1 MANPEGG
8 NRPRSIRK
16 RNLNAER
23 VFCHFAHFRHF
34 RVSRHF
40 ERLGALGASWRRL
53 GAFWRRRGEVNFGGS
68 GSGLEASGKRLEAS
82 GGLPGGFWE
91 CQEAYGEKSFF
102 FDIFG
107 KFSFLRFLLTI
118 WKF

>member
-40 ERLGALGASWRRL
+40 ERLGALRAFWRRL
-53 GAFWRRRGEVNFGGS
+53 GAFGRGRGEVSFGGS
-68 GSGLEASGKRLEAS
+68 GGVGEAFGGVGGAFGGV

-102 FDIFG
+102 S
-107 KFSFLRFLLTI
+107 SFLENFH
-118 WKF
+118 F